1 MSGFLEKGNRWF
13 TDRSEREQIIFSV
26 LLIAAVGWLSFLLFV
41 DQAQVTQSQLD
52 RQMRQITTD
61 TNRVN
66 QEINRLQQHLAGD
79 PNNELEAR
87 RRQLGA
93 RNDRLEQ
100 QLDELADFV
109 EPEQLLVWMQA
120 LLTGQ
125 SGLKLRAF
133 DTHPPAP
140 FLSGALGGT
149 VYQHTVEVELE
160 GGYFAIRDYLASV
173 QRLPI
178 GFYWQA
184 LDYQVAEYPNAVVKL
199 TLFTLSQAEVQGG
212 L

>member
-1 MSGFLEKGNRWF
+1 MNSAIEKGNTWF
-13 TDRSEREQIIFSV
+13 MARSERERVVLSV
-26 LLIAAVGWLSFLLFV
+26 LLIAFVGWISFLLVV
-41 DQAQVTQSQLD
+41 DGALQEQATLD

-66 QEINRLQQHLAGD
+66 QEINRLRQHVAGD

-87 RRQLGA
+87 KRQLSS
-93 RNDRLEQ
+93 RNERLDR

-140 FLSGALGGT
+140 FLTGAVGGS

-160 GGYFAIRDYLASV
+160 GTYFAIRDYLASV

-178 GFYWQA
+178 GFYWDS
-184 LDYQVAEYPNAVVKL
+184 LDYQVAQHPNAVVKL
-199 TLFTLSQAEVQGG
+199 TLYTLSQAEVQSG